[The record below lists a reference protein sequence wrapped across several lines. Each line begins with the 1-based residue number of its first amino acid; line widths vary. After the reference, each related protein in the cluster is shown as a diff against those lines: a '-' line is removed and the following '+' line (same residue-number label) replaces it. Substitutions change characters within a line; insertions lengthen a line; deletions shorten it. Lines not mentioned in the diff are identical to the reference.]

1 MTSRTYPITQ
11 SLWRA
16 LKGVAFI
23 LAGALS
29 FIVGIELLR
38 LGLLLRRVHP
48 IAPYAYFGLIAA
60 VGLYLLVRYRLW
72 RTRWNT
78 LHAPRRPDATA
89 SFADLKAYVRHL
101 IALFKRTAAHPRLSP
116 DQARATRQRAYDLE
130 GMLGAHPLIDDLR
143 RGIARAETET
153 WAPIVEH
160 LDKEAIVFARYKMHA
175 VVRDAIEPPF
185 PVVHPALI
193 FYHQFTMIS
202 CIVDCYLTRP
212 SLLEYL
218 TVVRDVWRVLTGGEY
233 FRIGQRLFEGI
244 YRNSPPLG
252 PAAEDLGQALSVIW
266 LTWTTAQAAM
276 HRCRTLDAWSEQK
289 AIAHLDHLT
298 IDSLLV
304 TRDTLIRDVL
314 PLLKLRL
321 RHSVGPAVADAAGF
335 SEEVMEG
342 IVKSVDGV
350 VQGLRAQAPE
360 ETAKHSRRSLHGIPV
375 SEIDRDRPASS
386 LYAAPDA
393 RPRADGRKPA

>member
-1 MTSRTYPITQ
+1 MKTRSYPITS

-16 LKGVAFI
+16 CKLIALVLVATFLFI
-23 LAGALS
+23 AGLE
-29 FIVGIELLR
+29 ILR

-48 IAPYAYFGLIAA
+48 IAMYAYIGLLATLA
-60 VGLYLLVRYRLW
+60 FYLLVRYWLW
-72 RTRWNT
+72 RTRWT
-78 LHAPRRPDATA
+78 ALHAPPRSDATA
-89 SFADLKAYVRHL
+89 SFRDLKAYVRHL
-101 IALFKRTAAHPRLSP
+101 IKILKRAAGHPLLTP
-116 DQARATRQRAYDLE
+116 DQARAARQRAYDLE

-143 RGIARAETET
+143 RGISRTESET
-153 WAPIVEH
+153 WAAIVEH
-160 LDKEAIVFARYKMHA
+160 FDNEATKFARYKMQA

-185 PVVHPALI
+185 PIVHSALI

-212 SLLEYL
+212 SLVEYL
-218 TVVRDVWRVLTGGEY
+218 TVGRDVWRVLTGGDY

-252 PAAEDLGQALSVIW
+252 PAAQDLGQALSVIW

-276 HRCRTLDAWSEQK
+276 HRCRAIEEWTVEK

-298 IDSLLV
+298 IDSLIV

-350 VQGLRAQAPE
+350 IQSLRTQAPE
-360 ETAKHSRRSLHGIPV
+360 EAAEHSRRSLHGTYPMANDPI
-375 SEIDRDRPASS
+375 RRASS
-386 LYAAPDA
+386 IYSAPEE
-393 RPRADGRKPA
+393 RPRSDGRKPA